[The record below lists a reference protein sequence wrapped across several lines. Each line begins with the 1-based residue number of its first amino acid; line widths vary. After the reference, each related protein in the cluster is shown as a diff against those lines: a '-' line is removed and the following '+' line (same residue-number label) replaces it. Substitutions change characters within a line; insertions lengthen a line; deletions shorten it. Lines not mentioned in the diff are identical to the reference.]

1 MLVVEAD
8 KSTQYQRIRDRNPY
22 YDTQTKIDGLVN
34 LQSTTDKKV
43 ATIKDVVAH
52 DGQGSVQL
60 LDNSSQNNQDTI
72 YQGFLASM
80 NQIDPGGKLYF
91 QGLWKKLHGK

>member
-1 MLVVEAD
+1 MLVVEVD
-8 KSTQYQRIRDRNPY
+8 KKTQYQRIRDRNPY

-34 LQSTTDKKV
+34 MQFETNQKVSTIQNAV
-43 ATIKDVVAH
+43 MKDAC
-52 DGQGSVQL
+52 GAIQN